1 MQEKKLLAAMAVAG
15 HTPGSL
21 SKAIGIDQSTFYRK
35 IADGKPHFTIDEAT
49 KIKNL
54 LAMDD
59 ETACQ
64 IFLN

>member
-1 MQEKKLLAAMAVAG
+1 MQGKRLIEVMASAG

-21 SKAIGIDQSTFYRK
+21 AKAIGIDQSTFYRK
-35 IADGKPHFTIDEAT
+35 LSDGKPHFTIEEAT
-49 KIKNL
+49 KIKNF